1 MLPGNNTTTTLSTP
15 TPEPEPVACS
25 GTFDYLDCTPLALER
40 QFLAAVVLARSCAVC
55 ALCGMVF
62 IVAMQVKR
70 LAEMLCTARVSA
82 KPVSP
87 AAEAKTALLP
97 SVKATLGAKTKKKA
111 TTFEDTSCAPA
122 RDVDE
127 EEL

>member
-1 MLPGNNTTTTLSTP
+1 MFAGNNTSTTIPIPTP
-15 TPEPEPVACS
+15 TPEPVACG

-40 QFLAAVVLARSCAVC
+40 QFLAAVVLALSCAVC

-97 SVKATLGAKTKKKA
+97 SVKTSLGAKNKKKA
-111 TTFEDTSCAPA
+111 SFEDTSCAPA

>member
-1 MLPGNNTTTTLSTP
+1 MIPSNTTTTIPIP
-15 TPEPEPVACS
+15 TPEPMPCG

-40 QFLAAVVLARSCAVC
+40 QFLAAVVLALSCAVC

-97 SVKATLGAKTKKKA
+97 SVKGSLGAKTKKKA
-111 TTFEDTSCAPA
+111 SFEDTSCAPT

>member
-1 MLPGNNTTTTLSTP
+1 MIPGNNTTTTTIPIP
-15 TPEPEPVACS
+15 TPQPVACG
-25 GTFDYLDCTPLALER
+25 GTFDQWDCAPLALER
-40 QFLAAVVLARSCAVC
+40 QFLGAVALALSCAVC

-62 IVAMQVKR
+62 IVALQVKR
-70 LAEMLCTARVSA
+70 LAELLCTARASA
-82 KPVSP
+82 KAVSP

-97 SVKATLGAKTKKKA
+97 SVKATIGAKSKKKA
-111 TTFEDTSCAPA
+111 SFEDTSCAPA

>member
-1 MLPGNNTTTTLSTP
+1 MLPGNNTTTLPTP
-15 TPEPEPVACS
+15 TPEPDPVPCAS
-25 GTFDYLDCTPLALER
+25 GGTFDYLDCTPLALER
-40 QFLAAVVLARSCAVC
+40 QFLAAVVLALSCAVC

-62 IVAMQVKR
+62 IVTMQVKK

-97 SVKATLGAKTKKKA
+97 SVKATIGAKTKKKA
-111 TTFEDTSCAPA
+111 SFEDTSCAPA